1 MTVPEFVRVLGE
13 LIRSQVP
20 GDIIAYFED
29 DHASSEDEIAEKLR
43 ELGLCADL
51 KRHHRVRLSHTDDE
65 RWELTPLPPT

>member
-1 MTVPEFVRVLGE
+1 VPRECF
-13 LIRSQVP
+13 
-20 GDIIAYFED
+20 